1 MQLQTEYQD
10 LSKGVVNFMKLS
22 ISEMIRLFET
32 GEMPGTEEVIEPE
45 TSLIST
51 IETENAYKKT
61 ISSVLEPPKEL
72 TEPTMPNLYKNLAK
86 TIEIKGNIDVGYS
99 AESIAKQLKDK
110 LYPSKEV
117 PTPVQSAL
125 DAYATFGVA
134 LTKIPRSVAASVL
147 QAMQGK
153 EGASVA
159 DKDWADRFITDANM
173 DIQKFAKEAYMRYG
187 DKGFAGIKITDLA
200 ELPQN
205 VGYSTTSMISGLAV
219 GLPLAVVPMPGFRVA
234 AWGAGTL
241 ASGAV
246 AYNATTYQIM
256 QQYLEVKNKE
266 SEIYR
271 GVGITREEELR
282 LKEGFNKLA
291 HQYGLWEAVPEAL
304 SNLAFGKL
312 LLTPLSKMVGKS
324 IAGQI
329 VGRLAGLYGE
339 EFLTETITQMGQAGV
354 EVKAGLREGKA
365 PDWDSPTDWIN
376 AFKEIAP
383 QTFLLTTLMAGAG
396 TTVIGTAKAIKDIKK
411 SLRNEIGT
419 GHVHYEGFLRK
430 LGEAEKPN
438 YGPQYGE
445 KPLPVTDKKTI
456 LKTTEDVSNMSRLD
470 KKARACEKYG
480 LDPKDFKYTILPKGE
495 VEVAPTEED
504 TSKVIK
510 DLQDAGYGK
519 EEEATAEELI
529 LKHKKEKGKV
539 HTMTKDEF
547 VKRIRAKAQAKKT
560 IHNEKVN
567 ILIRSMEASGKIP
580 SDVNKSIVKD
590 NTLLQRITSGVST
603 YWAGNRIIE
612 NIAGYLDR
620 TRPYGPNWKIF
631 TGDINDAENSKLEG
645 NYNKLE
651 GLQNFL
657 TETFG
662 AKKMTSAITNTRK
675 VGRFILS
682 DSDIM
687 AVYQGSFDPQVVRHL
702 VEGNDITK
710 KDIETCIDIVEN
722 NPQMKGVVDWITE
735 RYSEDHAPLAKVYKE
750 QTGKDLPKRPFYM
763 HLPVDFKGESFEKDN
778 IAEQMMQRD
787 QIGTHAYVSRGIT
800 KARVRSSRPINLG
813 YIENYLKYMSESE
826 HYKAYAQPIKNI
838 LSILKDPRYRMS
850 VQRNMNNAS
859 LQALDKY
866 VKDVSGTKTGSDLGT
881 MDRVAS
887 LLRRHTG
894 IVLIGMNI
902 LSGFRQTLSGFNATA
917 EVGPYW
923 MLRGIDKVT
932 RDHQNT
938 EKLIFSKSE
947 QIKHRAGMWERFIS
961 EERKAEKV
969 TQVITGKL
977 TPRKA
982 FMAFASW
989 FDRQTVLAAASATYD
1004 KVISTGK
1011 LMDGTRVA
1019 NADLERMAVLE
1030 MDRVSRKTQ
1039 PHVGAKDLPGWH
1051 RGSTIA
1057 LMFTLFQNMSNKV
1070 VNYVDYD
1077 IVGKLKYGT
1086 TTPGNAAQKLLFSV
1100 ILPALLLGMIA
1111 RGRFPN
1117 IKEALLDVAR
1127 FPLHGMF
1134 LVGSMVN
1141 TVIDEYGE
1149 WTSPVLGGPQ
1159 AAVEAGAA
1167 IKRGDWARAG
1177 KFGLETAAY
1186 ALGVPY
1192 NQPYRTYKGLR
1203 ALMNDETDD
1212 WRRLIWSDYALTK

>member
-1 MQLQTEYQD
+1 MVLDVEA
-10 LSKGVVNFMKLS
+10 
-22 ISEMIRLFET
+22 MIRMFET
-32 GEMPGTEEVIEPE
+32 GKMLEEEDVDKPKTFSDSNFEF
-45 TSLIST
+45 
-51 IETENAYKKT
+51 ENVANKT
-61 ISSVLEPPKEL
+61 ISSVLQEPV
-72 TEPTMPNLYKNLAK
+72 EPEGVPTSKALKDLAK
-86 TIEIKGNIDVGYS
+86 GIKTQGDVDTEYS
-99 AESIAKQLKDK
+99 PESIAQQLKEK
-110 LYPSKEV
+110 IYPSKEV
-117 PTPVQSAL
+117 ATPIDDAL
-125 DAYATFGVA
+125 GAYATFGVS
-134 LTKIPRSVAASVL
+134 LTKIPRAVAASVL

-153 EGASVA
+153 EGASVV
-159 DKDWADRFITDANM
+159 DKDWADRYIADASM

-187 DKGFAGIKITDLA
+187 DKGVAGIKITDLA

-205 VGYSTTSMISGLAV
+205 VGYSATSMLSGLAV
-219 GLPLAVVPMPGFRVA
+219 GVPLSFVPLPGFRPA
-234 AWGAGTL
+234 AWAAGSA
-241 ASGAV
+241 ASGVV
-246 AYNATTYQIM
+246 AYRATTYQIM
-256 QQYLEVKNKE
+256 QQYLDIKNKE
-266 SEIYR
+266 SEAYKGR
-271 GVGITREEELR
+271 GLNRAEEIR
-282 LKEGFNKLA
+282 LKEGFDKLA

-304 SNLAFGKL
+304 SNLAFGKI

-339 EFLTETITQMGQAGV
+339 ELLTETITQMGQKGV
-354 EVKAGLREGKA
+354 EVRAGIREGRV

-376 AFKEIAP
+376 AFREVAP

-396 TTVIGTAKAIKDIKK
+396 STVISTARAIKDIRK
-411 SLRNEIGT
+411 SLRNEIGK

-430 LGEAEKPN
+430 LGEAEKLEV
-438 YGPQYGE
+438 GPQYGE
-445 KPLPVTDKKTI
+445 VPPPVTDKKVI
-456 LKTTEDVSNMSRLD
+456 LKTTEDVSAMDKLD
-470 KKARACEKYG
+470 KQETVLMLPGPLAKTITVGEKPG
-480 LDPKDFKYTILPKGE
+480 VMRT
-495 VEVAPTEED
+495 
-504 TSKVIK
+504 
-510 DLQDAGYGK
+510 
-519 EEEATAEELI
+519 
-529 LKHKKEKGKV
+529 
-539 HTMTKDEF
+539 
-547 VKRIRAKAQAKKT
+547 KAQAKKA
-560 IHNEKVN
+560 IHNEKMK
-567 ILIRSMEASGKIP
+567 ILVGSMEASGKMP
-580 SDVNKSIVKD
+580 SDVGKSVVKD
-590 NTLLQRITSGVST
+590 NTLFQRITRGVNT
-603 YWAGNRIIE
+603 YWAGNRLIE

-620 TRPYGPNWKIF
+620 TRPYGPNWKMF
-631 TGDINDAENSKLEG
+631 TGDINDAENSKLAG
-645 NYNKLE
+645 NYSRIE

-657 TETFG
+657 VETFG
-662 AKKMTSAITNTRK
+662 TKKMVSAITNTRK
-675 VGRFILS
+675 VGKFMLS

-687 AVYQGSFDPQVVRHL
+687 SIYQGSFDPQVVKHL
-702 VEGNDITK
+702 IEGNDITE
-710 KDIETCIDIVEN
+710 KDIRTCVETVEN
-722 NPQMKGVVDWITE
+722 TPQMKNTVDWITE
-735 RYSEDHAPLAKVYKE
+735 RYKEDHAPLTKAYKE

-763 HLPVDFKGESFEKDN
+763 HLPVDFRGESFEKHN

-787 QIGTHAYVSRGIT
+787 QMGTHAYVNKNIT
-800 KARVRSSRPINLG
+800 KARVRSARPINLG
-813 YIENYLKYMSESE
+813 YIENYLKYVSESE

-838 LSILKDPRYRMS
+838 SSILKDSRYRMA
-850 VQRNMNNAS
+850 VQRNMNLAS

-866 VKDVSGTKTGSDLGT
+866 VKDVSGTRTGSDLGT
-881 MDRVAS
+881 MDRIAS

-932 RDHQNT
+932 RDHKAT

-947 QIKHRAGMWERFIS
+947 QIKHRAGMWERFIA

-969 TQVITGKL
+969 TQVLTGKM
-977 TPRKA
+977 TPRRV

-989 FDRQTVLAAASATYD
+989 FDRQTVLAAAVSTYD

-1011 LMDGTRVA
+1011 LLDGTRVA
-1019 NADLERMAVLE
+1019 NADLERMAILE

-1051 RGSTIA
+1051 RGSTVA

-1077 IVGKLKYGT
+1077 IVGKLRYGT
-1086 TTPGNAAQKLLFSV
+1086 TAPGNAAQKLLFSV
-1100 ILPALLLGMIA
+1100 VLPALLLGMIA

-1117 IKEALLDVAR
+1117 IKEALMDVAR

-1149 WTSPVLGGPQ
+1149 WTTPVLGGPQ
-1159 AAVEAGAA
+1159 AFVAAGAA

-1177 KFGLETAAY
+1177 RFGLETSAY
-1186 ALGVPY
+1186 ALGVPF
-1192 NQPYRTYKGLR
+1192 NQPYRTYKGLL